1 MGTLAREL
9 WASVAMTFAL
19 AIIVCGVYPA
29 AVLVAA
35 QSVFPGKANGSIVY
49 QDGVAVGSKL
59 LGQEFRDARYFHPR
73 PSAAGSGYDG
83 NASSGSNLGP
93 TSRELVKTVNERI
106 ADYRAENSLDMGT
119 PVPADA
125 VSASASGLDPHIS
138 LENAMIQAVRVA
150 GVRGWDLDRIGRLVR
165 THAEGRSFGLLGE
178 PRVNVLLLNIALDRE
193 KGGR

>member
-1 MGTLAREL
+1 M
-9 WASVAMTFAL
+9 
-19 AIIVCGVYPA
+19 
-29 AVLVAA
+29 
-35 QSVFPGKANGSIVY
+35 
-49 QDGVAVGSKL
+49 
-59 LGQEFRDARYFHPR
+59 
-73 PSAAGSGYDG
+73 
-83 NASSGSNLGP
+83 
-93 TSRELVKTVNERI
+93 KTVNERI

>member
-19 AIIVCGVYPA
+19 VIIVCGVYPA

-49 QDGVAVGSKL
+49 QDGVAVGSRL

>member
-9 WASVAMTFAL
+9 WASVVTTFAL
-19 AIIVCGVYPA
+19 VIIVCGVYPA
-29 AVLVAA
+29 AVLVVA
-35 QSVFPGKANGSIVY
+35 QSVFPGKATGSMIY
-49 QDGVAVGSKL
+49 QDGVAVGSIL

-73 PSAAGSGYDG
+73 PSVAGRGYDG

-93 TSRELVKTVNERI
+93 TSKELVKTVNERV
-106 ADYRAENSLDMGT
+106 ADYRSENNLDVGT

-150 GVRGWDLDRIGRLVR
+150 GVRGWDLDRIGRLVKK
-165 THAEGRSFGLLGE
+165 HAEGRSFGLLGD

-193 KGGR
+193 EDGR